1 MFDIKLSSVRFVIT
15 LIIVSL
21 IIQFVIYGLNGDIN
35 ENINYYSNQYENRII
50 FSNEILE
57 TSIETSEKIIEDL
70 KSIVFDYKYIEKY
83 DNVKTAINDKELYEF
98 TIIKPLFFDKNDI
111 GKVKLVYDLKSLR
124 EEFIR
129 VNDTSN
135 EDVQNKDFISNLNR
149 YNLVVYEKLLSENEK
164 LVMYVNRYELNRVVK
179 DILNSEYNSDKNK
192 LKEKIIDTVNYEKS
206 EVVYE
211 KPEEIIY
218 KELNNTIYSVEVN
231 TNPVVF
237 QDLTLEDLKVPKRL
251 HKIYDTVPLLL
262 IFIFSF
268 LNSLLVKPKN

>member
-21 IIQFVIYGLNGDIN
+21 IIQFVIYELNGDIN
-35 ENINYYSNQYENRII
+35 ENINYYSNQYENREI

-57 TSIETSEKIIEDL
+57 ISIEISEKIIEDL

-83 DNVKTAINDKELYEF
+83 DNIKTDINDKELYEF

-135 EDVQNKDFISNLNR
+135 EDVQNKDFI
-149 YNLVVYEKLLSENEK
+149 
-164 LVMYVNRYELNRVVK
+164 YV
-179 DILNSEYNSDKNK
+179 
-192 LKEKIIDTVNYEKS
+192 
-206 EVVYE
+206 
-211 KPEEIIY
+211 EI
-218 KELNNTIYSVEVN
+218 
-231 TNPVVF
+231 
-237 QDLTLEDLKVPKRL
+237 
-251 HKIYDTVPLLL
+251 
-262 IFIFSF
+262 
-268 LNSLLVKPKN
+268 